1 MIAGLIER
9 FGMAE
14 LLKYAVGMCLALGLL
29 LAGSV
34 ALNLWQLY
42 RAGQAE
48 SAAKAACDAR
58 IAAMVAEVDRK
69 AAANEVTALEIG
81 RETTTRAEADTTR
94 IQTETIRYVD
104 RIRTVE
110 VPVPAECHA
119 PMPAGVRDALADAAR
134 ATNRRL

>member
-1 MIAGLIER
+1 MTWFERFIAKVGIAGL
-9 FGMAE
+9 
-14 LLKYAVGMCLALGLL
+14 LAIL
-29 LAGSV
+29 LAASV
-34 ALNLWQLY
+34 AVNLWQFR
-42 RAGQAE
+42 RAGQ
-48 SAAKAACDAR
+48 AKAACDAR

-81 RETTTRAEADTTR
+81 RETTDRAEAETTR

-134 ATNRRL
+134 AANRFVPAR

>member
-1 MIAGLIER
+1 MTWFERVIAKVGIAGL
-9 FGMAE
+9 
-14 LLKYAVGMCLALGLL
+14 LAIL
-29 LAGSV
+29 LAASV
-34 ALNLWQLY
+34 AVNLWQL
-42 RAGQAE
+42 RKSGE
-48 SAAKAACDAR
+48 AAAACDAR

-69 AAANEVTALEIG
+69 AAANEVAALEIG
-81 RETTTRAEADTTR
+81 RETTDRAEADTTR

-134 ATNRRL
+134 AANRRL